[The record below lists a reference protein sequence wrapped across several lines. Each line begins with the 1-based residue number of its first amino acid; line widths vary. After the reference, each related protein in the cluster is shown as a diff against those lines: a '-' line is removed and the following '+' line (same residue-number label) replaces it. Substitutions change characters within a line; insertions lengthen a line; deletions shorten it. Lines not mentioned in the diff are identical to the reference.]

1 MSKAK
6 AKVVEVVET
15 VEVVEPVIEKGHGE
29 FLLTDN
35 SRYVGEWIVNNGIKY
50 RNGTGV
56 LHMGPEVYDGEWL
69 NDAMHGVGE
78 YKFST
83 GAKYKGDFK
92 NNMFDGEG
100 TYFFPDGRDHTS
112 ALNGCKL

>member
-69 NDAMHGVGE
+69 NDAMQGVGE